1 MDLFLYFYSIFILA
15 FADKKKSSSFA
26 DGTVH
31 NLNEYINMSV
41 ADAITDVTISS
52 VKDVIFTQKNG
63 VVIKDN
69 QLEEFICQLSS
80 LE

>member
-1 MDLFLYFYSIFILA
+1 
-15 FADKKKSSSFA
+15 
-26 DGTVH
+26 VH
-31 NLNEYINMSV
+31 NLNEYINISV
-41 ADAITDVTISS
+41 ADAITDVSISS